1 MKFRGGQ
8 VAVVTGGASGIG
20 LALARALARRN
31 LQVCLLDVEEAAL
44 MAAVVRLAGEG
55 LVVEPFVC
63 DVSDAGRFRT
73 VAETIL
79 MRHGR
84 VDLLVNN
91 AGVGGLLSPMW
102 ASPEEDWAWV
112 LGVNL
117 MGVVNGVR
125 AFVPGMLARGS
136 GHVLNM
142 ASLAGLTAPPFMGP
156 YLASKHAVVALTES
170 LAAEFAIVGSDLKAS
185 VACPG
190 NVESRIL
197 AADRNRPRRLQASS
211 SASPEMLA
219 RLDSAFEALRGQGM
233 MPADTAADLIVAG
246 LEQDAL
252 HILTHPSEHGA
263 AGDRL
268 ARLGAALVGEAA

>member
-1 MKFRGGQ
+1 MKFRSGQ

-20 LALARALARRN
+20 LALARALARRD
-31 LQVCLLDVEEAAL
+31 LQVCLLDVEETAL
-44 MAAVVRLAGEG
+44 MAAVVQLAGEG
-55 LVVEPFVC
+55 LIVEPFVC
-63 DVSDAGRFRT
+63 DVSDAVGFQA
-73 VAETIL
+73 VARAIL
-79 MRHGR
+79 TRHGR

-102 ASPEEDWAWV
+102 ASSEEDWAWV

-117 MGVVNGVR
+117 MGVVNGIR
-125 AFVPGMLARGS
+125 AFVPDMLSKGS

-156 YLASKHAVVALTES
+156 YMASKHAVVALTEG
-170 LAAEFAIVGSDLKAS
+170 LAVEFATVGSSLKAS

-190 NVESRIL
+190 NVESQIL
-197 AADRNRPRRLQASS
+197 GSARNRPEALQGASS
-211 SASPEMLA
+211 APPEMLA
-219 RLDSAFEALRGQGM
+219 RLNSVFEGLRSQGLITG
-233 MPADTAADLIVAG
+233 DEAAERMIVG

-268 ARLGAALVGEAA
+268 ALLGAALMEAA

>member
-1 MKFRGGQ
+1 MKFRSGQ

-20 LALARALARRN
+20 LALARALARRD
-31 LQVCLLDVEEAAL
+31 LQVCLLDVEETAL
-44 MAAVVRLAGEG
+44 MAAVVQLAGEG
-55 LVVEPFVC
+55 LIVEPFVC
-63 DVSDAGRFRT
+63 DVSDAVSFQA
-73 VAETIL
+73 VARAIL
-79 MRHGR
+79 TRHGR

-102 ASPEEDWAWV
+102 ASSEEDWAWV

-117 MGVVNGVR
+117 MGVVNGIR
-125 AFVPGMLARGS
+125 AFVPDMLSKGS

-156 YLASKHAVVALTES
+156 YMASKHAVVALTEG
-170 LAAEFAIVGSDLKAS
+170 LAVEFATVGSSLKAS

-190 NVESRIL
+190 NVESQIL
-197 AADRNRPRRLQASS
+197 GSARNRPEALQGASS
-211 SASPEMLA
+211 APPEMLA
-219 RLDSAFEALRGQGM
+219 RLNSVFEGLRSQGLITG
-233 MPADTAADLIVAG
+233 DEAAERMIVG

-268 ARLGAALVGEAA
+268 ALLGAALMEAT

>member
-1 MKFRGGQ
+1 MKFTNGQ

-20 LALARALARRN
+20 LALARALARRD
-31 LQVCLLDVEEAAL
+31 LQVCLLDVEETAL

-63 DVSDAGRFRT
+63 DVSDAEGFQM
-73 VAETIL
+73 VAQAIL
-79 MRHGR
+79 TRHGR

-102 ASPEEDWAWV
+102 AAPAEDWAWV

-117 MGVVNGVR
+117 MGVVNGIR

-142 ASLAGLTAPPFMGP
+142 ASLAGLTSPPFMGP

-170 LAAEFAIVGSDLKAS
+170 LAVEFATVGSALKAS

-190 NVESRIL
+190 NVESQIL
-197 AADRNRPRRLQASS
+197 DAARNRPRALHGAS

-219 RLDSAFEALRGQGM
+219 RLSSVFEGLRTQGLITG
-233 MPADTAADLIVAG
+233 DAAAELMLARV
-246 LEQDAL
+246 EQDAL

-268 ARLGAALVGEAA
+268 ARLGAALMEAA

>member
-1 MKFRGGQ
+1 MKFTSGQ

-31 LQVCLLDVEEAAL
+31 LQVCLLDVEQAAL
-44 MAAVVRLAGEG
+44 MAAVVQLAGEG

-63 DVSDAGRFRT
+63 DVSDAEGFQM
-73 VAETIL
+73 VAQAIL
-79 MRHGR
+79 TRHGR

-102 ASPEEDWAWV
+102 ASPAEDWAWV

-117 MGVVNGVR
+117 MGVVNGIR

-142 ASLAGLTAPPFMGP
+142 ASLAGLTSPPFMGP

-170 LAAEFAIVGSDLKAS
+170 LAVEFATVGSSLKAS

-197 AADRNRPRRLQASS
+197 GAARNRPPTLQGES

-219 RLDSAFEALRGQGM
+219 RLSSVFEGLRTQGLITG
-233 MPADTAADLIVAG
+233 DAAAELMLAG
-246 LEQDAL
+246 VEQDAL

-268 ARLGAALVGEAA
+268 ARLGAALMEAA

>member
-1 MKFRGGQ
+1 MKLEPGQ
-8 VAVVTGGASGIG
+8 VAVITGGASGIG
-20 LALARALARRN
+20 LALARALARRD
-31 LQVCLLDVEEAAL
+31 LQVCLLDVEQSAL
-44 MAAVVRLAGEG
+44 RAAVVQLAGEG
-55 LVVEPFVC
+55 LIVEPFVC
-63 DVSDAGRFRT
+63 DVSDA
-73 VAETIL
+73 AEVQSIADAVLT
-79 MRHGR
+79 RHGR

-91 AGVGGLLSPMW
+91 AGVGGLLSPQW
-102 ASPEEDWAWV
+102 ATPSEDWAWV

-125 AFVPGMLARGS
+125 AFVPCMLARGS

-170 LAAEFAIVGSDLKAS
+170 LAVEFATVGSSLKAS

-190 NVESRIL
+190 NVESHIL
-197 AADRNRPRRLQASS
+197 AAARNRPGTLQATS
-211 SASPEMLA
+211 SAPPEMLA
-219 RLDSAFEALRGQGM
+219 RLSQVFEGLRTQGLISGDEAAALI
-233 MPADTAADLIVAG
+233 LAG
-246 LEQDAL
+246 VEQEAL

-268 ARLGAALVGEAA
+268 ALLGAALAEAA